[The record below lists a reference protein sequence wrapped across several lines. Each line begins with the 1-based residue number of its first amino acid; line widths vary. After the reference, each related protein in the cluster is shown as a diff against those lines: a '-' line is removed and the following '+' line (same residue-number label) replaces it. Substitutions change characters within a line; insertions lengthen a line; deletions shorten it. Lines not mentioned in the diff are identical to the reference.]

1 MCVCVCVLPWEVQ
14 QTWSRVLSSADV
26 RQLQTSPKSE
36 WPHRV
41 LRHKRIIKS
50 IKQLKPV
57 AMVKKNSQWNYMYYV
72 KIALRSAS
80 SYFWFS
86 FQRNLR
92 FRQPLKGENV
102 NYSDIS
108 RLSFPIS
115 NQTGNWMVPSLRL
128 DNDRIWK
135 VKF

>member
-1 MCVCVCVLPWEVQ
+1 
-14 QTWSRVLSSADV
+14 
-26 RQLQTSPKSE
+26 
-36 WPHRV
+36 
-41 LRHKRIIKS
+41 
-50 IKQLKPV
+50 
-57 AMVKKNSQWNYMYYV
+57 MYYV
-72 KIALRSAS
+72 KIVLRSAS

-115 NQTGNWMVPSLRL
+115 NQTGN
-128 DNDRIWK
+128 
-135 VKF
+135 

>member
-1 MCVCVCVLPWEVQ
+1 
-14 QTWSRVLSSADV
+14 
-26 RQLQTSPKSE
+26 
-36 WPHRV
+36 
-41 LRHKRIIKS
+41 
-50 IKQLKPV
+50 
-57 AMVKKNSQWNYMYYV
+57 MVKKKNSQWNYMYYV
-72 KIALRSAS
+72 KIVLRSAS